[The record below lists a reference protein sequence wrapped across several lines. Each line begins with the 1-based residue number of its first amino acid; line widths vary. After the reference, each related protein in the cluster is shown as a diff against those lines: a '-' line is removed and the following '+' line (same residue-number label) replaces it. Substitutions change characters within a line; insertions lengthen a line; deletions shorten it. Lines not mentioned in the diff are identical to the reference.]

1 MSSPEKLLSG
11 LAHKE
16 NPSKEAKN
24 RMKMRMM
31 NRIDSPVLKGL
42 QASIR
47 PSRQTAASIRDRVL
61 SRIKLPD
68 SVRIFPSLKS
78 HIKLSKAEM
87 MELKSILMDRLVPVR
102 QPLYPSI
109 LKWSAAFAVFLLLVR
124 LMPFAFMP
132 SVSRADSAVQLLPQ
146 SGDVSMFVG
155 GIWVPVSE
163 PYDIT
168 SPMLIRTGEDGSA
181 TVVLHDDGV
190 FRLGPN
196 TTIRLQDLSDRPT
209 PAPDTPTVTF
219 VRGTLWMLGLLPPTL
234 RSIVVELPSGDEVS
248 LNEGSVSISDDGNLA
263 VAVFDKRAVVLHNK
277 EEAFLLDGEMVRP
290 ERSLIVFPIPRADLD
305 SSWTKDNSTFDSV
318 HRAGVLQH
326 EQERREELAGILPN
340 SFFYPIKRVAE
351 EVDVLFTV
359 GNDARAQKRV
369 DQADTR
375 LNEALA
381 LLDQGD
387 PAQASGSLLEYRE
400 SLLALTAGTGD
411 NLVKFL
417 VKKQLDEAAASV
429 GTVAPEDD
437 RYAIKTSILEVSA
450 AVPDADLKPE
460 DIEGYVLVD
469 KLGALD
475 RALGPTGS
483 REQAIDIYDDIKP
496 YIGELLSDDKD
507 VHPLLK
513 KEATALLVN
522 TSERL
527 EKLTTG
533 SGATNEEFQTIA
545 KELKPYLPAEP
556 AQVLLS
562 EEELDARVKAMVSRI
577 FVFRTPISRYNQ
589 LMLELR
595 TLEKDPNRGTLLRR
609 LYHALPPNGLAI
621 DVQAEIKELGDEL
634 KK

>member
-1 MSSPEKLLSG
+1 
-11 LAHKE
+11 
-16 NPSKEAKN
+16 
-24 RMKMRMM
+24 
-31 NRIDSPVLKGL
+31 
-42 QASIR
+42 
-47 PSRQTAASIRDRVL
+47 
-61 SRIKLPD
+61 
-68 SVRIFPSLKS
+68 
-78 HIKLSKAEM
+78 
-87 MELKSILMDRLVPVR
+87 
-102 QPLYPSI
+102 
-109 LKWSAAFAVFLLLVR
+109 
-124 LMPFAFMP
+124 
-132 SVSRADSAVQLLPQ
+132 
-146 SGDVSMFVG
+146 
-155 GIWVPVSE
+155 
-163 PYDIT
+163 
-168 SPMLIRTGEDGSA
+168 
-181 TVVLHDDGV
+181 
-190 FRLGPN
+190 
-196 TTIRLQDLSDRPT
+196 
-209 PAPDTPTVTF
+209 
-219 VRGTLWMLGLLPPTL
+219 
-234 RSIVVELPSGDEVS
+234 
-248 LNEGSVSISDDGNLA
+248 
-263 VAVFDKRAVVLHNK
+263 
-277 EEAFLLDGEMVRP
+277 
-290 ERSLIVFPIPRADLD
+290 
-305 SSWTKDNSTFDSV
+305 
-318 HRAGVLQH
+318 VLQH